1 MKEKAFVIT
10 RILLLVLIF
19 ATLAFIFT
27 QSSLSKKKSS
37 QQSEAVG
44 DVLEEIIP
52 PDTKPGAVIHKN
64 IRKIAHFVEF
74 WALGAEVAVYS
85 LLFVKRA
92 KFSLLTLP
100 LALATALLD
109 ETVQIFSKR
118 GPSISDVWLDF
129 SGFLC
134 ASALVYGIAL
144 LISFIRRKTSK
155 KTVE

>member
-1 MKEKAFVIT
+1 MNKNVILAV
-10 RILLLVLIF
+10 RISLLVLICL
-19 ATLAFIFT
+19 TLAFIFS
-27 QSSLSKKKSS
+27 QSMLPKEESSK
-37 QQSEAVG
+37 QSNAVSEK
-44 DVLEEIIP
+44 LEEIIP
-52 PDTKPGAVIHKN
+52 SDTKPGAVIHKN
-64 IRKIAHFVEF
+64 IRKIAHFIEF
-74 WALGAEVAVYS
+74 WVLGLEIATYS
-85 LLFVKRA
+85 LLFAKSY